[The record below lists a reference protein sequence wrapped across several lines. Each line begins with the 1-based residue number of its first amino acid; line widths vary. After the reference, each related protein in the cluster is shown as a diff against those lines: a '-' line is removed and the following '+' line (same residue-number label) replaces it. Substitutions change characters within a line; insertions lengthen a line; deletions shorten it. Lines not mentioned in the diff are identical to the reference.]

1 MKRNSVWLNEL
12 TWQEVDQYLKKDDII
27 ILPVGSTEE
36 HGLAA
41 PLGLDTYAAIFLA
54 EDSAKKAGVLATP
67 PLWFGDS
74 SHHLGFPGTVSLRP
88 RTLELVIRD
97 MSTSLAR
104 NGFKKI
110 LIINGHKKANLPA
123 LLTATKELHEYKL
136 KDVFF
141 AVIDPVKIARG
152 IASQVKEEIEHHA
165 GELETSH
172 ILMRRP
178 DLIKKEK
185 LAKENIDYNKIF
197 SGFSTFDLFGKTG
210 DEIDI
215 PWNSYE
221 QRAFTQS
228 GAFSASNKA
237 SAQKGRAYHDYM
249 VKRIV
254 EFIDWLRNYKG
265 PIGRLKTKDKGRNR
279 SS

>member
-12 TWQEVDQYLKKDDII
+12 TWQEVGSYLKKNDLII
-27 ILPVGSTEE
+27 VPVGSTEE

-54 EDSAKKAGVLATP
+54 EDVAKKAGVLVPP

-74 SHHLGFPGTVSLRP
+74 SHHLGFPGTISLRP
-88 RTLELVIRD
+88 QTLELVVSDIGR
-97 MSTSLAR
+97 SLAR
-104 NGFKKI
+104 HGFRKI

-123 LLTATKELHEYKL
+123 LLTATKELHEHDL
-136 KDVFF
+136 RDVFF

-152 IASQVKEEIEHHA
+152 IAGKVKEEIEHHA

-172 ILMRRP
+172 ILYKRP

-185 LAKENIDYNKIF
+185 LAKKNIPYNKIF
-197 SGFSTFDLFGKTG
+197 SSFSTFDLFGKSG

-221 QRAFTQS
+221 QRAFSQS
-228 GAFSASNKA
+228 GAFSASNK
-237 SAQKGRAYHDYM
+237 SSSEKGRVYHEYM
-249 VKRIV
+249 VDRVV
-254 EFIDWLRNYKG
+254 EFIDWLHRYKG
-265 PIGRLKTKDKGRNR
+265 PIGRSGKV
-279 SS
+279 